1 MMRIA
6 VVAGE
11 TSGDRLAAGLISG
24 LRRHCP
30 DLQVEGVAGPRMIE
44 AGCQPL
50 YPLERLAVM
59 GVVEVMKRYRELH
72 GMRRRLIKHFL
83 AHPPDV
89 FIGVDAPEFNLDLEL
104 ALREAGVRT
113 VHYVSPQVWAWRE
126 GRLAKI
132 AKAVGLMLTL
142 FPFEEGYYQRHGVA
156 VRFVGHPLADEIPL
170 EVDKKGLRESLG
182 LPVEK
187 TLVALLPG
195 SRANE
200 WRYHTEPFIETARW
214 LHQRAPEVHFAVA
227 APSTQGRQRFE
238 EALQRLG
245 PELPVSL
252 YDGQSREVIGASD
265 VVLTVSGTATL
276 ETLLLKRPMVV
287 AYRMGPLSYLIAKAL
302 VRVPYIALPNLLAG
316 RQVVPELIQADVR
329 PDRLGAEILDWLNQ
343 PQRVSALEGE
353 FTRIHQ
359 TLRHNASEAAAEAV
373 WEFVHGSLKDKEL
386 QVARY
391 LGV

>member
-6 VVAGE
+6 IVAGE

-44 AGCQPL
+44 AGCRPL

-72 GMRRRLIKHFL
+72 GMRRRLIEHFL

-142 FPFEEGYYQRHGVA
+142 FPFEEVYYQRHGVA
-156 VRFVGHPLADEIPL
+156 VPL
-170 EVDKKGLRESLG
+170 EMDKKDLRESLG
-182 LPVEK
+182 LPLEK
-187 TLVALLPG
+187 TLVAVLPG

-214 LHQRAPEVHFAVA
+214 LHQRAPEVHFVVA
-227 APSTQGRQRFE
+227 APSTHGRQRFE

-287 AYRMGPLSYLIAKAL
+287 AYRMGPLSYLIARAL

-343 PQRVSALEGE
+343 PERVSALEEE
-353 FTRIHQ
+353 FSRIHQ
-359 TLRHNASEAAAEAV
+359 TLRHSANEAAAEAV
-373 WEFVHGSLKDKEL
+373 WEFANGS
-386 QVARY
+386 
-391 LGV
+391 